1 MFGRM
6 TWMGV
11 FLVGVLGC
19 ADVRPPVPRPPTN
32 AASVEPSDSAA
43 PEKKRAVL
51 SGKAS
56 YYADA
61 LAGRKTA
68 NGERYD
74 PKLLTAAHRSLPFG
88 TVVEIARTDGRKV
101 RVRINDRGPF
111 GGEGRVIDV
120 SRRAAEELGMIPAGV
135 VDVTLVIVG
144 KP

>member
-1 MFGRM
+1 M

-11 FLVGVLGC
+11 LLIAASGC
-19 ADVRPPVPRPPTN
+19 AKVYPPTPRDAHTP
-32 AASVEPSDSAA
+32 AATATESDDATT
-43 PEKKRAVL
+43 PEKRPGAL

-56 YYADA
+56 YYADS

-68 NGERYD
+68 SGERYD

-88 TVVEIARTDGRKV
+88 TVVEIARRDGKKV

-120 SRRAAEELGMIPAGV
+120 SKKAAEELDMLRDGV